1 MPSRYYNPRLAKNL
15 AEAYKQEVYDFATPV
30 EEGFKPLIELTKKRD
45 ERRIKEKE
53 KYDLQKEKIQKEQT
67 AFFKDMPIVDPKVLD
82 SSIRDFATKDMF
94 NKQQLYRQA
103 VETLT
108 GYDRVVTTKNIANDI
123 NYWKNVNTNLASYQE
138 DYIDRHNPQQE
149 GGSRMSNVN
158 DGVTLEIDRR
168 KANKEFDV
176 IEKDGKYFAVFE
188 PQEDSAIEE
197 TTMIDL
203 DAWDK
208 TFIPVERQTKKYV
221 DTLNDFEQMI
231 DVSKRELRWE
241 DDPANLDQLDKK
253 LDSLEFTKDEALS
266 IAVDQLGMAQE
277 SYAGLVMQDLDGDGA
292 IGTIDDINVWV
303 KRQLKDAT
311 ITRLTNLRKAYEKN
325 IEDKTDTT
333 DPTATQLKE
342 FEKQTKIAE
351 TTNNLQ
357 NFKVPTDVK
366 GNLILNEPVF
376 LNDLAEIGYSITG
389 DPKVVK
395 NKKGEIERTAVV
407 IKNNYTNET
416 AFIDSGNLNLQELKR
431 ILLRLA
437 GDSQENIDK
446 YFPATQMGPLPEGG
460 LPGLTGENN

>member
-67 AFFKDMPIVDPKVLD
+67 AFFKDMPIVDPKTLD

-103 VETLT
+103 VETLS
-108 GYDRVVTTKNIANDI
+108 GYDRVVTTKNIGNDI
-123 NYWKNVNTNLASYQE
+123 QYWKNINTSLASYQE
-138 DYIDRHNPQQE
+138 DYVDRYNPQQE
-149 GGSRMSNVN
+149 GGSRMSKVN
-158 DGVTLEIDRR
+158 DAATLEIDRR

-197 TTMIDL
+197 TTMIDF

-208 TFIPVERQTKKYV
+208 SFIPVERQTKKYV
-221 DTLNDFEQMI
+221 DTIDDFEKMI

-241 DDPANLDQLDKK
+241 DDATNLDEIEKK

-266 IAVDQLGMAQE
+266 IAVDFLGKEQE
-277 SYAGLVMQDLDGDGA
+277 SYAGEVMKDLDGDGVA
-292 IGTIDDINVWV
+292 GTIDDINMFIKDQLRQGV
-303 KRQLKDAT
+303 KTK
-311 ITRLTNLRKAYEKN
+311 LTDLRKAYEKN
-325 IEDKTDTT
+325 IEAKTDTT

-357 NFKVPTDVK
+357 NFKVPTNTK
-366 GNLILNEPVF
+366 GNLILNEPIF
-376 LNDLAEIGYSITG
+376 LNDLAEMGYSITG

-395 NKKGEIERTAVV
+395 DKKGEIERTAVV

>member
-30 EEGFKPLIELTKKRD
+30 EEGFKPLLELTKKRD

-67 AFFKDMPIVDPKVLD
+67 AFFKDMPIVDPKTLD

-103 VETLT
+103 VETLS
-108 GYDRVVTTKNIANDI
+108 GYDRVVTTKNIGNDI
-123 NYWKNVNTNLASYQE
+123 QYWKNINTSLASYQE
-138 DYIDRHNPQQE
+138 DYVDRYNPQQE
-149 GGSRMSNVN
+149 GGSRMSKVN
-158 DGVTLEIDRR
+158 DAATLEIDRR

-197 TTMIDL
+197 TTMIDF

-208 TFIPVERQTKKYV
+208 SFIPVERQTKKYV
-221 DTLNDFEQMI
+221 DTIDDFEKMI

-241 DDPANLDQLDKK
+241 DDATNLDEIEKK

-292 IGTIDDINVWV
+292 IGTIDDINMFIKDQLRQGV
-303 KRQLKDAT
+303 KTK
-311 ITRLTNLRKAYEKN
+311 LTDLRKAYEKN
-325 IEDKTDTT
+325 IEAKTDDTTVTSDQVKEIKRVENYTYVGDKLDAVYKNISKGIPDFLKDRPNWIGVQTNEFVQLASGMGFSGFVNVTGDDDKVIAVEVTNDKTNDRAYI
-333 DPTATQLKE
+333 PTKSTSE
-342 FEKQTKIAE
+342 
-351 TTNNLQ
+351 
-357 NFKVPTDVK
+357 D
-366 GNLILNEPVF
+366 
-376 LNDLAEIGYSITG
+376 
-389 DPKVVK
+389 
-395 NKKGEIERTAVV
+395 V
-407 IKNNYTNET
+407 IK
-416 AFIDSGNLNLQELKR
+416 
-431 ILLRLA
+431 RLMIAA
-437 GDSQENIDK
+437 GASPKEADMYYMSKFEN
-446 YFPATQMGPLPEGG
+446 A
-460 LPGLTGENN
+460 LPGLSE

>member
-45 ERRIKEKE
+45 EQRIKEKE

-149 GGSRMSNVN
+149 GGSRMSKVN
-158 DGVTLEIDRR
+158 DAVTLEIDRR

-197 TTMIDL
+197 TTMIDF

-208 TFIPVERQTKKYV
+208 SFIPVERQTKKYV
-221 DTLNDFEQMI
+221 DTIDDFEKMI

-241 DDPANLDQLDKK
+241 DDATNLDEIEKK

-266 IAVDQLGMAQE
+266 IAVDFLGKEQE
-277 SYAGLVMQDLDGDGA
+277 SYAGEVMKDLDGDGVA
-292 IGTIDDINVWV
+292 GTIDDINMFIKDQLRQGV
-303 KRQLKDAT
+303 KTK
-311 ITRLTNLRKAYEKN
+311 LTDLRKAYEN
-325 IEDKTDTT
+325 QMQASTDVKP
-333 DPTATQLKE
+333 PTATEIKE
-342 FEKQTKIAE
+342 QQRTENYTYVGDALEQFKLQMQEGQPDIIKDQINWLQAESTFFKDMASGMGFSGFVNVTGDNDEVIAVE
-351 TTNNLQ
+351 VTNEVTNN
-357 NFKVPTDVK
+357 KAY
-366 GNLILNEPVF
+366 IPVAT
-376 LNDLAEIGYSITG
+376 NTEG
-389 DPKVVK
+389 
-395 NKKGEIERTAVV
+395 V
-407 IKNNYTNET
+407 IK
-416 AFIDSGNLNLQELKR
+416 
-431 ILLRLA
+431 RLMIAA
-437 GDSQENIDK
+437 GASPREADAYYREKMQ
-446 YFPATQMGPLPEGG
+446 A
-460 LPGLTGENN
+460 LPGLKQD